1 MFFNKGA
8 MFGLDAR
15 IALSIFGAL
24 SVISAAALYNS
35 IQSAQFTAIHTELK
49 EVAKASESYLIDY
62 GSILSSAG
70 SSTAKEQSTRAASD
84 LVTVGNPINNMPY
97 LSYEVDGYSL
107 KHRSLGYIN
116 IYSLSAD
123 ESWDSADLTDSY
135 CYSSKSCNLWIGLDG
150 FSDTS
155 ILNKFDE
162 KFDDGISNTGSIR
175 FDSTNLEVYVKDI
188 SVPEMNRDFF
198 PTGSWERYITNC
210 KYKGRYTSG
219 YRYQIKYSYRCISGW
234 CDDSTAP
241 AGGVTYRSFSS
252 PRKCRVGNT
261 I

>member
-1 MFFNKGA
+1 MNKGA

-15 IALSIFGAL
+15 IALAIFGAL
-24 SVISAAALYNS
+24 SVISGAALYNS
-35 IQSAQFTAIHTELK
+35 IQTAQVTAIHTELK

-70 SSTAKEQSTRAASD
+70 SSSAKEQSTRTTSD
-84 LVTVGNPINNMPY
+84 LVIGGNPINHMPY

-107 KHRSLGYIN
+107 KHPSLGDIN

-123 ESWDSADLTDSY
+123 ENWDSIDLTDSY

-150 FSDTS
+150 FSDIS

-162 KFDDGISNTGSIR
+162 KFDDGVYNTGNVR
-175 FDSTNLEVYVKDI
+175 CDYTNLEVYVKDI
-188 SVPEMNRDFF
+188 SVPERNRDFF

-210 KYKGRYTSG
+210 KYRGRYTSG
-219 YRYQIKYSYRCISGW
+219 YSFEITYSYRCISGW

-241 AGGVTYRSFSS
+241 AGGIMYRSFSS
-252 PRKCRVGNT
+252 SSGCRVGNT